1 MLVLSGVEWSGVTH
15 IARKG
20 TREKSTRGGHALQIL
35 HVGKAPWRKVAVQYT
50 QYLINCWVSK
60 PNINLIYEDWR
71 TTNPVFVCKIFAMN
85 NHFKQESLWNV
96 RDFVFQIPE
105 NLGTFTPT
113 EKRKKRKKWKIP
125 FAALTVCVDGVL
137 KLPLDIC
144 YLVGVAGR
152 NMRTKMLYKSITAR

>member
-1 MLVLSGVEWSGVTH
+1 MQQE
-15 IARKG
+15 KG
-20 TREKSTRGGHALQIL
+20 REKANTRWPCFWDISYM
-35 HVGKAPWRKVAVQYT
+35 WRKLAVQYNA
-50 QYLINCWVSK
+50 QYLRSCWVSK